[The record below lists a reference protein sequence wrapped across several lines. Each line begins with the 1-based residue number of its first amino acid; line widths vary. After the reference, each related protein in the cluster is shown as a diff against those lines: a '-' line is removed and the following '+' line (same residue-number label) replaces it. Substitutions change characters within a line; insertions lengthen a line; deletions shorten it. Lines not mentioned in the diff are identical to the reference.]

1 MLLILYSTVTV
12 PVLLCFDIPDG
23 GGFSVFEWVVDS
35 LFMADILFTFRT
47 GRPGRLRCPPL
58 LPLPPASSR
67 LCSSPVYLLGS
78 GSERPLARS
87 GVVLDPTETEPK
99 ITYR

>member
-1 MLLILYSTVTV
+1 MMLLILYSTVTV

-47 GRPGRLRCPPL
+47 GRPGRLPCPPL
-58 LPLPPASSR
+58 LPLLPPVLLPCVSCR
-67 LCSSPVYLLGS
+67 L
-78 GSERPLARS
+78 A
-87 GVVLDPTETEPK
+87 
-99 ITYR
+99 